1 MVRAVNPCAQDTE
14 GGALGDYRAAREA
27 VEDVLARMVKQE
39 RLRAVSMKMY
49 TADNQRQPLASGSD
63 VLEKMFPALQKMG
76 ALRI

>member
-1 MVRAVNPCAQDTE
+1 MCK
-14 GGALGDYRAAREA
+14 LGENFATVQKEVAS